1 MARKRVY
8 ACDLATR
15 CNPAWRYWQ
24 DVGTIDSYFDANT
37 SLLDMPP
44 ALDLHD
50 ATWPVRTYAGQHP
63 PAVLRA
69 AGGVETRVTDSFVSP
84 GCVLE
89 GATLR
94 RGMLSPGVSVGAG
107 ARVEESI
114 LLPGVRIEPGAVVRR
129 AVVDVNVV
137 AEGAVVCE

>member
-1 MARKRVY
+1 M
-8 ACDLATR
+8 
-15 CNPAWRYWQ
+15 
-24 DVGTIDSYFDANT
+24 

-44 ALDLHD
+44 ALDLYD

-69 AGGVETRVTDSFVSP
+69 AGGVETRVTDSVVSP

-89 GATLR
+89 GATLCR
-94 RGMLSPGVSVGAG
+94 AVLSPGVSVGAG
-107 ARVEESI
+107 ARVEDSI

-137 AEGAVVCE
+137 VPSKVRIGCDAAADARRFSITPANVVVVAEGAVVCE